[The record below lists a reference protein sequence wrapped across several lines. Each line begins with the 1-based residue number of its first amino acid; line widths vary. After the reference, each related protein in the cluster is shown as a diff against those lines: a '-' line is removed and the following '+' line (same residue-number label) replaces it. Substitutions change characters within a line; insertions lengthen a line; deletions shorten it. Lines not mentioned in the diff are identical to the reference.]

1 MNAKFNVK
9 DRLNGYIRILKMTE
23 RPSWDEFKT
32 TSKVTGLSLFII
44 GLIGFGIYLA
54 LSFLI

>member
-23 RPSWDEFKT
+23 RPNWDEFKT